1 VLSDSSTS
9 TVPAGLV
16 ARRPILDA
24 EGVVRGY
31 ELRLRDAATLS
42 GGRLADLIAAT
53 SWSTPA
59 WVPVTRELLMA
70 DGPLPLPPGSVV
82 LQIAADVR
90 LDGQL
95 LMRLRT
101 LRADGHRVALAD
113 VLRRRE
119 PVTLGAVA
127 DYVTVDLAAQGS
139 AGVRALVRRVAHG
152 GPQVVVRNVDT
163 PRQRDECVGLGATL
177 LQGFYFERPR
187 PAANADLEAAAAGVV
202 AVSIDRLHTLLALH
216 DRPGFDDIEA
226 VVASDPGL
234 TVRLLRFANSASI
247 SAGRRLGSIREAMV
261 VLGAER
267 VRQFLLVVLVSEL
280 GAQRPALVAAALLRA
295 RLCETLMR
303 EQPEGNPDT
312 AFTAGLL
319 SVVDALLDRP
329 MGEVLRAL
337 PVSDELYWALLGHG
351 GPLGAAL
358 AMAIRIERHGTGDVA
373 TRFERFGEVVGWT
386 DRTLAGLVA

>member
-1 VLSDSSTS
+1 MLAAMPSSAS
-9 TVPAGLV
+9 AGLL
-16 ARRPILDA
+16 ARRPILDPD
-24 EGVVRGY
+24 GVVRGY
-31 ELRLRDAATLS
+31 ELRLGDPAGLT
-42 GGRLADLIAAT
+42 GERLAAAVAAL
-53 SWSTPA
+53 SWAAPA
-59 WVPVTRELLMA
+59 WVPVSRELLLA

-82 LQIAADVR
+82 LQVAAGER

-95 LMRLRT
+95 VMRLRS
-101 LRADGHRVALAD
+101 LRAEGHRVALAD

-119 PVTLGAVA
+119 QPPLGTIA
-127 DYVTVDLAAQGS
+127 DYVTVDLAAQGG
-139 AGVRALVRRVAHG
+139 AGVRVLLRRVAHG
-152 GPQVVVRNVDT
+152 GPKVLVRNVDS
-163 PRQRDECVGLGATL
+163 PRQRDECVELGVSL

-187 PAANADLEAAAAGVV
+187 PAAVADPEAAGAGVASG
-202 AVSIDRLHTLLALH
+202 AVERLHTLLALQ
-216 DRPGFDDIEA
+216 DSPAFEDVEA

-234 TVRLLRFANSASI
+234 TVRLLRFANSASV

-295 RLCETLMR
+295 RLCQTLVR
-303 EQPEGNPDT
+303 DLQTGDPET

-319 SVVDALLDRP
+319 SVADALLDRP

-358 AMAIRIERHGTGDVA
+358 AMAVRLERHGSGDTGP
-373 TRFERFGEVVGWT
+373 RFERLGEVVDWT
-386 DRTLAGLVA
+386 DRALAGLAA

>member
-1 VLSDSSTS
+1 ML
-9 TVPAGLV
+9 L

-24 EGVVRGY
+24 DGVVRGH
-31 ELRLRDAATLS
+31 ELRLRDPAVLTGEL
-42 GGRLADLIAAT
+42 LADLVASA
-53 SWSTPA
+53 SWASPA
-59 WVPVTRELLMA
+59 WVPVSRALLLGDAM
-70 DGPLPLPPGSVV
+70 DSLPAGSVV
-82 LQIAADVR
+82 LQVPADER
-90 LDGQL
+90 LDAQVIG
-95 LMRLRT
+95 RLRA
-101 LRADGHRVALAD
+101 LRAAGHRVALAD

-119 PVTLGAVA
+119 QPASLGAIA

-152 GPQVVVRNVDT
+152 GPHVVVRNVDT
-163 PRQRDECVGLGATL
+163 PRQRDECFELGAAL
-177 LQGFYFERPR
+177 LQGFFFERPR
-187 PAANADLEAAAAGVV
+187 PAGSIDAEAAAAGVV
-202 AVSIDRLHTLLALH
+202 SVSIDRLHTLLALH
-216 DRPGFDDIEA
+216 ESPGFEAVEA

-234 TVRLLRFANSASI
+234 TVRLLRFANSASV

-358 AMAIRIERHGTGDVA
+358 AMAVRIERHGAGDVA
-373 TRFERFGEVVGWT
+373 PRFERFGEVVGWT